1 MEDFSDIKCCLKC
14 LCVYALENQFP
25 GLITIIKEVLLF
37 FINISV
43 GIIGKLKLKYF
54 MLYRHV
60 N

>member
-37 FINISV
+37 FVNISV
-43 GIIGKLKLKYF
+43 GIIGKLKFKIF
-54 MLYRHV
+54 HV
-60 N
+60 I